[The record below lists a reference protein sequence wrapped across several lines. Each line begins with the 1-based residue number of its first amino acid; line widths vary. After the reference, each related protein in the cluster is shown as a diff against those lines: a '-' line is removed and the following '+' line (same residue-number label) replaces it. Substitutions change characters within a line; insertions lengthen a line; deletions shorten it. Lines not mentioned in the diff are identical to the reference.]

1 MLLLFHSALCQTAHL
16 SVLSVDAASRAS
28 DGLDH
33 NFQDVSHIFQ
43 SIFEISPL
51 QPILLTLCVC
61 VCVCACVR
69 ACGRACVRVGTHA
82 CVHAH
87 TKFVLT
93 VFWFFAL

>member
-16 SVLSVDAASRAS
+16 SVLSVDEASRAS

-61 VCVCACVR
+61 VCVCVR
-69 ACGRACVRVGTHA
+69 A